1 MNQRNNEDT
10 APFLN
15 RNDGEGEKLPPEAEL
30 NIEAE
35 QQLEIEKPEADYT
48 LGMPIDQLEEQEVAD
63 DPVRMYLH
71 EIGRVPL
78 LTAVEER
85 DLARHLEEDKRINE
99 IKLDHQQKYGKS
111 PSATEIMIAMLREL
125 HQAFPLIN
133 ILQKQLVIKPSTSFM
148 KSISNTRLRSSI
160 DSEISQQ
167 LVQAIAHEM
176 DRSMPEIEQLLI
188 NLSLNI
194 NLLPKEVLEAISDSA
209 SLDDV
214 ESLMKDEA
222 LISSIKVYDRKFEI
236 YLEEIKREAARAKRH
251 LTNANLRLVVSVAKK
266 HIGRGMALLD
276 LIQEGNIGLMM
287 ALKKFN
293 PYKGYRFISY
303 AIWWIRAYIQNFII
317 KTWSLVKI
325 GTTQTQKKLFYK
337 IGKVRKALESNRDDE
352 KRYDTLAHDL
362 DVSKEDLMQ
371 MEQRMSS
378 RDLSL
383 DAPFDD
389 DHELTH
395 LDLLQEE
402 SLNQEEALALE
413 EEKNL
418 RERDVRNAMKRL
430 NEKEKYVVM
439 NRVMADSPLTLQEIG
454 SHLKLSRERVRQIE
468 NEALKKL
475 KKEFSTRAS
484 LEA

>member
-1 MNQRNNEDT
+1 MSN
-10 APFLN
+10 
-15 RNDGEGEKLPPEAEL
+15 LPAVKNSLDSYLAQINKFPL
-30 NIEAE
+30 
-35 QQLEIEKPEADYT
+35 LKPE
-48 LGMPIDQLEEQEVAD
+48 EEFEFAVRYRKDNEV
-63 DPVRMYLH
+63 
-71 EIGRVPL
+71 
-78 LTAVEER
+78 
-85 DLARHLEEDKRINE
+85 
-99 IKLDHQQKYGKS
+99 
-111 PSATEIMIAMLREL
+111 
-125 HQAFPLIN
+125 
-133 ILQKQLVIKPSTSFM
+133 
-148 KSISNTRLRSSI
+148 
-160 DSEISQQ
+160 
-167 LVQAIAHEM
+167 
-176 DRSMPEIEQLLI
+176 
-188 NLSLNI
+188 
-194 NLLPKEVLEAISDSA
+194 
-209 SLDDV
+209 
-214 ESLMKDEA
+214 
-222 LISSIKVYDRKFEI
+222 
-236 YLEEIKREAARAKRH
+236 EAAQK
-251 LTNANLRLVVSVAKK
+251 LITSNLRFVVKVAFEYKSYGVK
-266 HIGRGMALLD
+266 LLD

-337 IGKVRKALESNRDDE
+337 IGKVRKALESNLDDE
-352 KRYDTLAHDL
+352 KRYETLAHDL
-362 DVSKEDLMQ
+362 DVPKEDLID

-383 DAPFDD
+383 DAPFDA

-395 LDLLQEE
+395 LDLLQEG

-468 NEALKKL
+468 SEALKKL
-475 KKEFSTRAS
+475 KKEFSTRVNV
-484 LEA
+484 EA